1 MAEGKVGETLTFKH
15 GLHGLRESWG
25 NLDIKTWP
33 TRTRTRTRTCCTLV
47 YTVVIIDSFTNMLT
61 VYAHV

>member
-25 NLDIKTWP
+25 NLDIYTWSICLKGKLGKP
-33 TRTRTRTRTCCTLV
+33 
-47 YTVVIIDSFTNMLT
+47 
-61 VYAHV
+61 